1 MYLLKEIFISP
12 VELGPLWTRE
22 GSLHSQNNGAY
33 ILMNL
38 SKIINEEVPMKV
50 FLADTVWLSNGHFH
64 ALLVPVEPCC
74 NSLL

>member
-1 MYLLKEIFISP
+1 ML
-12 VELGPLWTRE
+12 
-22 GSLHSQNNGAY
+22 SQNNGTY

-38 SKIINEEVPMKV
+38 SKIINEEVPTKV
-50 FLADTVWLSNGHFH
+50 FPADTAWLSNGHFH